1 MTGDGGRRGNCQA
14 VWTSKE
20 EGQGDRDEAKLE
32 LELGLING
40 REGGREKKMKGKKEK
55 KRRSSLFLPG
65 TDQLRGSTMRR
76 TGQW

>member
-20 EGQGDRDEAKLE
+20 EGEGDRDEAKLE

-55 KRRSSLFLPG
+55 KDDQASFFPG
-65 TDQLRGSTMRR
+65 LTNCVAVR
-76 TGQW
+76 